1 MRVYTPEDDQVF
13 KNCLSEMIENPAI
26 QKLKEIPQHKGS
38 TTYAHCVNV
47 ANTAYALAKKWHWDI
62 DIRALVRG
70 AMLHDYYLYD
80 TETMPYSDYRHSLV
94 HPKLAVA
101 NAEKLFDLNLAI
113 IRFFI
118 EKTGIAV
125 DLRKTEDFFRDGNII
140 CEDGTSISCDDL
152 RESIHPKKSDAIL
165 KDLGLEKP
173 YFQVFAQK
181 HGFISDLS
189 IMDLLFNEGPDSIL
203 YLKSL

>member
-1 MRVYTPEDDQVF
+1 MISPVKYKQWTRSSNPDTILGVYNPTNPWRIVDMRVYTPEDDQVF

-101 NAEKLFDLNLAI
+101 NTEKLFDLNAKE
-113 IRFFI
+113 R
-118 EKTGIAV
+118 
-125 DLRKTEDFFRDGNII
+125 NII
-140 CEDGTSISCDDL
+140 LSHMWPIPGAPLPRSKEAWLICVADKECAQ
-152 RESIHPKKSDAIL
+152 REMYGKRRRR
-165 KDLGLEKP
+165 
-173 YFQVFAQK
+173 
-181 HGFISDLS
+181 
-189 IMDLLFNEGPDSIL
+189 N
-203 YLKSL
+203 